1 MTCVGVDVAKTTH
14 YACVMNGKH
23 MLLTKPFAFS
33 NDEAGFAKFRA
44 SFQKH
49 PKDKVIVGLEST
61 SFYGENLIAF
71 LAELGCKI
79 ALINPIE
86 ISNARKKQIR
96 NAKTDKKDATLICK
110 YLASEEYRLLQPKE
124 LQMLALRSLCRF
136 WQTMKK
142 SKNRLK
148 TQLVSYLDL
157 CFPEYT
163 AAFSNV
169 HGKGAYAALLEYPS
183 AQAMAKA
190 NVIKLSDVLRKASR
204 GRPGRERAELIKSLA
219 KRSIAAKT
227 CDMGVQIRAVIPQ
240 IQLIEA
246 QLKDVQQRIETTF
259 SELDSVLRT
268 IPGVGAINGAMIL
281 SEIGDIKRF
290 SNPGQL
296 IAFAGLDP
304 ITRQSGKFRAK
315 TTRMSK
321 RGSITLRYT
330 LMNAAWNVSLNNK
343 TFGDYFDEK
352 MRQKNRHYA
361 ALGHVAGKL
370 TRVIFAMLK
379 NEMAFNLP

>member
-1 MTCVGVDVAKTTH
+1 MIYVGVDVAKNIH
-14 YACVMNGKH
+14 YACITDDKH
-23 MLLTKPFAFS
+23 KLLTKPFAFQ

-71 LAELGCKI
+71 LAGLGYQV

-96 NAKTDKKDATLICK
+96 NAKTDKKDATIICK
-110 YLASEEYRLLQPKE
+110 FLATEEYRLLQPKE
-124 LQMLALRSLCRF
+124 LQMLALRGLCRF

-148 TQLVSYLDL
+148 TQLVSFLDL
-157 CFPEYT
+157 CFPEY
-163 AAFSNV
+163 ANAFSNV

-183 AQAMAKA
+183 TQAMAKA
-190 NVIKLSDVLRKASR
+190 NVVKLSGVLQKASR
-204 GRPGRERAELIKSLA
+204 GKLGRERAEQIKLLA
-219 KRSIAAKT
+219 KHSIAAKT
-227 CDMGVQIRAVIPQ
+227 CDMSVQIRAVIPQ
-240 IQLIEA
+240 IQLIET
-246 QLKDVQQRIETTF
+246 QLKDVERRIMKTF
-259 SELDSVLRT
+259 NELDSVIRT
-268 IPGVGAINGAMIL
+268 VPGIGPINGSMIL

-304 ITRQSGKFRAK
+304 IIRQSGKFRAK

-321 RGSITLRYT
+321 RGSSTLRYA

-343 TFGDYFDEK
+343 TFGDYYNEK
-352 MRQKNRHYA
+352 FAQKNRHYA

-379 NEMAFNLP
+379 NDMAFNLP